1 MKGIDFNFI
10 RSISTREKV
19 FLLSGGI
26 FLTIVI
32 GYNWVLS
39 PFVER
44 MRVLD
49 RLVSQKEA
57 NLKQIVELRGEYL
70 RLQKDL
76 STIEEKLARKKEDF
90 SLLSYLEKIA
100 ADQNIRTN
108 ITSMKPQASPLLD
121 GYRETSVEVKI
132 EKTTLDQIVSLLTSI
147 EDSPYL
153 LKVKRLYLKTRFAD
167 PQYLDATFL
176 VVTYEKAPPP

>member
-1 MKGIDFNFI
+1 MRRINFDFI
-10 RSISTREKV
+10 GRLSVREKV

-26 FLTIVI
+26 FLSMVI
-32 GYNWVLS
+32 SYNWVLS

-44 MRVLD
+44 LKVLD
-49 RLVSQKEA
+49 RLVSQKEV
-57 NLKQIVELRGEYL
+57 NLKQVLELREEYL
-70 RLQKDL
+70 QLQKDF
-76 STIEEKLARKKEDF
+76 STIEEKLASKKEDF

-100 ADQNIRTN
+100 TDQNIRTN

-132 EKTTLDQIVSLLTSI
+132 ENTTLDKIVSLLTSI
-147 EDSPYL
+147 EGSPYL
-153 LKVKRLYLKTRFAD
+153 LKVKRLHLKTRFAD

-176 VVTYEKAPPP
+176 VVTYEKV